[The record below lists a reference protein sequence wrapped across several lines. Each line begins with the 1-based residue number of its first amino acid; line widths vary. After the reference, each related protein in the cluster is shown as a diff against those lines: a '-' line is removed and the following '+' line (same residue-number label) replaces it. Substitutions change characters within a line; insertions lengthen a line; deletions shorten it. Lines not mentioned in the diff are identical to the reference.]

1 MWAARAISWGG
12 ADFPLPSP
20 VWLLWVQPRV
30 GGAGPRVN
38 GLEGGFKDGA
48 CQRLYQH
55 GAMRDPTPGGVPAAS
70 CLSGMLSKINRWVL
84 HWHLSNYYHCA
95 RTQLVRFSSLPFR
108 RGLWLLCLSCS
119 PKCRLHWFS
128 KPDVLGTHFLV
139 QNPQAEE
146 PRMGLRPFVSQGG
159 PLWW

>member
-1 MWAARAISWGG
+1 MQCTLLCSLEMCALGVLPMWAACAISWGG

-30 GGAGPRVN
+30 DGAGPRVN

-84 HWHLSNYYHCA
+84 HWHLSNYCHCA
-95 RTQLVRFSSLPFR
+95 RTQLVRFSSLPLR
-108 RGLWLLCLSCS
+108 RWGGGGSLAPVSLLLS
-119 PKCRLHWFS
+119 
-128 KPDVLGTHFLV
+128 
-139 QNPQAEE
+139 Q
-146 PRMGLRPFVSQGG
+146 M
-159 PLWW
+159 